1 MRRTIPYFRGDV
13 KLIGMLDSPY
23 VRRVAIS
30 LKLMN
35 IPFEHEAVSVFRHFE
50 RFQSIN
56 PLVKAPTLVCD
67 DGTVLMDSTLI
78 LDWAGTLVSRE
89 KRLMPLE
96 ADAYRAALRN
106 IGLGLAAMEKSV
118 QIHYEEALRPPEK
131 QHKPWHDRVTAQ
143 MFTAYDV
150 LEPVVANAR
159 PWLHGGEMM
168 QPDITIAVAW
178 RFTQFVLPGRVD
190 PARYPAL
197 DAYSKRA
204 EARPEYLATPL
215 D

>member
-1 MRRTIPYFRGDV
+1 M

-30 LKLMN
+30 LNLMN
-35 IPFEHEAVSVFRHFE
+35 IPFEHESVSVFRQFE

-78 LDWAGTLVSRE
+78 LDWAATLVPRE
-89 KRLMPLE
+89 DRLMPLD
-96 ADAYRAALRN
+96 ADGYLAAVRQIG
-106 IGLGLAAMEKSV
+106 IGLVAMEKAV
-118 QIHYEEALRPPEK
+118 QVYYEETLRPAEK
-131 QHKPWHDRVTAQ
+131 LHKPWHDRVGAQ
-143 MFTAYDV
+143 MITAFDM
-150 LEPVVANAR
+150 LEPVVATAQ
-159 PWLHGGEMM
+159 PWLHGDQML

-190 PARYPAL
+190 PVRYPVL
-197 DAYSKRA
+197 DAYSRRA
-204 EARPEYLATPL
+204 EARPEFVATPL